1 MEKMTKRYFL
11 ITHRRKEKK
20 NISKVRAQKK
30 RKENR
35 EEEKLFMENSSLKD
49 SRNSAHVTLDT
60 KISKKKTLF
69 FFFSTFVCHFSYGKL
84 SFSLFSLYTFHKGC
98 FHLNTK
104 NSKSKKFSHCLNI
117 FSKTEPDSI
126 VVFGNNS

>member
-60 KISKKKTLF
+60 KISKKKLYSSSFPHLCVTFHMENSLSLSFLFTLF
-69 FFFSTFVCHFSYGKL
+69 TRAAF
-84 SFSLFSLYTFHKGC
+84 
-98 FHLNTK
+98 
-104 NSKSKKFSHCLNI
+104 I
-117 FSKTEPDSI
+117 
-126 VVFGNNS
+126 

>member
-60 KISKKKTLF
+60 KISKKNFILLLFHICVSLFIWKTLF
-69 FFFSTFVCHFSYGKL
+69 L
-84 SFSLFSLYTFHKGC
+84 SLFSLHFSQGLLSFEHE
-98 FHLNTK
+98 
-104 NSKSKKFSHCLNI
+104 KFKIQKI
-117 FSKTEPDSI
+117 FSLSQHFLK
-126 VVFGNNS
+126 N

>member
-60 KISKKKTLF
+60 KISKKKFILLCVSLFIWKTLF
-69 FFFSTFVCHFSYGKL
+69 L
-84 SFSLFSLYTFHKGC
+84 SLFSLHFSQGLLSFEHE
-98 FHLNTK
+98 
-104 NSKSKKFSHCLNI
+104 KFKIQKI
-117 FSKTEPDSI
+117 FSLSQHFLK
-126 VVFGNNS
+126 N